1 MTGRVVAVYAEVGA
15 TVKRGDVMLTLEAM
29 KMEHPVRAGMDG
41 VVEQINATIGDQCSA
56 KQILGTL
63 KPEPETE

>member
-1 MTGRVVAVYAEVGA
+1 MAVYAEVGA

>member
-1 MTGRVVAVYAEVGA
+1 MTGRVVAVHTTVGT
-15 TVKRGDVMLTLEAM
+15 TVKQGEVMLTLEAM

-41 VVEQINATIGDQCSA
+41 IVEDISAAVGDQCAA

-63 KPEPETE
+63 KPLSEA